1 MNIILILIYSILS
14 TFHFRFFFGSF
25 SFLRLPSSLV
35 WFEHRRH
42 FHPAWNIRQS
52 NNVWTLNN
60 HKQIFSYVFFC
71 GQFRLKPIRLRKWL
85 LCRVV
90 WLVRFGDL
98 IRPTVV
104 WLPFQRHH
112 AQWSREGC
120 QIGGRE
126 SEREGG
132 IEREG
137 VREGVW
143 EGCWTGREGEL
154 WSWKSGILIITEC
167 CKVDST

>member
-1 MNIILILIYSILS
+1 M
-14 TFHFRFFFGSF
+14 
-25 SFLRLPSSLV
+25 
-35 WFEHRRH
+35 
-42 FHPAWNIRQS
+42 
-52 NNVWTLNN
+52 
-60 HKQIFSYVFFC
+60 
-71 GQFRLKPIRLRKWL
+71 
-85 LCRVV
+85 
-90 WLVRFGDL
+90 RFGDL

-104 WLPFQRHH
+104 WLPFQRYR

-154 WSWKSGILIITEC
+154 WSWESGILMKRGRHEREFANIDRHLIGLMDIKRFEVAEEDC
-167 CKVDST
+167 DSSSLDLGKVSDMSI